1 MISTC
6 EQIRFAE
13 TVDRCDGDEFDE
25 DEDDDHGYGP
35 VFGTELLPVFYV

>member
-13 TVDRCDGDEFDE
+13 TVDRCDKDEFDE
-25 DEDDDHGYGP
+25 DEDDDHGHGL
-35 VFGTELLPVFYV
+35 VFGTGLLPMFYV